1 MASSEKDLDEL
12 KALQREV
19 AALRS
24 ERLKKD
30 STAARPAG
38 QEQEVDVS
46 GDTTN
51 REEGI
56 AKPERPAKRTTRRR
70 KGSTGTVSSKQT
82 SAEESLSEAEPA
94 TDSEPLEEVIA
105 ESAKTLENL
114 NIDFNAFLNDME
126 HAVRERPVLTLLAAF
141 SVGVVVGQLFSRK

>member
-12 KALQREV
+12 KALQREA

-46 GDTTN
+46 GEATN
-51 REEGI
+51 SEEGI

-70 KGSTGTVSSKQT
+70 KGSTSTASSKQT
-82 SAEESLSEAEPA
+82 STEESLSEAEPA

-114 NIDFNAFLNDME
+114 NIDFNAILKDME
-126 HAVRERPVLTLLAAF
+126 DATRKRPVLTLLAAF